1 MMIISG
7 IKLAGSYEQVQ
18 VDADPNKNLSVG
30 DLNTGLIELKRTVG
44 TWWRH

>member
-18 VDADPNKNLSVG
+18 ADADPNKNLSVG